1 MNWVD
6 WLIIAILLIGVG
18 QGILRS
24 WVAALLGALVII
36 LAFLAAIVLLP
47 YYGEGVKSLP
57 MPADWAR
64 TIAFTIVLIGFY
76 VIFSI
81 IGNTFLGGKRP
92 RLEAQIA
99 GGIVGLGRGIV
110 ASMVLVGLL
119 AATPSGEL
127 LKRDINA
134 SLLGKP
140 LLEWERQSIRL
151 FPSLPPI
158 GPDRKI

>member
-6 WLIIAILLIGVG
+6 WVLIAVLLFAVG
-18 QGILRS
+18 QGIMRG
-24 WVAALLGALVII
+24 WVAALLGTLVIV
-36 LAFLAAIVLLP
+36 LASLATIVLLP

-76 VIFSI
+76 VIFSL

-99 GGIVGLGRGIV
+99 GGIVGLFRGIV
-110 ASMVLVGLL
+110 AGMVLVGLL
-119 AATPSGEL
+119 AATPAGEVL
-127 LKRDINA
+127 QQDINA
-134 SLLGKP
+134 SLLGRV
-140 LLEWERQSIRL
+140 LLEWERQSIRQ
-151 FPSLPPI
+151 FPPLPPI